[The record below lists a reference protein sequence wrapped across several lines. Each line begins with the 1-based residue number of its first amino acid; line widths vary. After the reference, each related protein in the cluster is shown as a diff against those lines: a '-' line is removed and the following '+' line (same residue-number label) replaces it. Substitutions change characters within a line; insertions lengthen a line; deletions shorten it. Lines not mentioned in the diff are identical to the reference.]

1 MPVPY
6 EMNGGFKKMKRF
18 VSILLVITV
27 LLALGIPAF
36 AAGSPTGS
44 GKKNEAMSGLVL
56 YNSDDK
62 VIGVVPTKDIIRY
75 NVRQADKL
83 DAADKEAFLAAYEDA
98 RKVDDKVVLQA
109 FWLDVPDEYK
119 TSDFAYARY
128 YFNTV
133 GRNIGVSVNGNDMEI
148 GRLGNGNY
156 FAKLTEFGTV
166 VITRN

>member
-1 MPVPY
+1 MT
-6 EMNGGFKKMKRF
+6 GGSQKMKRF
-18 VSILLVITV
+18 VSVLLVITV
-27 LLALGIPAF
+27 LLALGVPAF

-44 GKKNEAMSGLVL
+44 GKKDEAMSGLVL

-75 NVRQADKL
+75 NVRQADNL

-98 RKVDDKVVLQA
+98 RNVDDKVVLQA

-119 TSDFAYARY
+119 TGDFAYARY

-133 GRNIGVSVNGNDMEI
+133 GRNIGVSVNGNDMEV
-148 GRLGNGNY
+148 GRLGNRNY